1 MTSTPVV
8 LFALGAHL
16 ATAVALVAAGAGNPR
31 VRAYLGFVALLA
43 AWLAAVAAEALGGG
57 AVAGAAG
64 RAGALVAAYLPVAF
78 LAFAFALRG
87 PAPGRRRVAV
97 LAAAAAAA
105 PFAAGGDVWRGTAW
119 ADALPAP
126 AWLPGP
132 WHAALWTAGAVLVVR
147 APGVAA
153 ADAGAP
159 PDARP
164 RLVRGRR
171 RLRLALAAL
180 VVLIGGL
187 VLADGGRGAAPALVP
202 AVATLAQL
210 LMLVGVLR
218 YQLYGVARRAEREGA
233 ARTGALAGDAAELER
248 LALLGELAAT
258 VAHEVRNPLTGIRS
272 VAQRLAEGD
281 EQVSPER
288 RARFAQLIVSEVDR
302 LDRFVGGLLAVARRE
317 PEGGAI
323 GVAPPTALPA
333 LLEDLEALVAAR
345 AARAGV
351 RLAFATA
358 VPAVAAPR
366 GPLAQALLNLALNAV
381 AHSPAGGTVE
391 IRVAADAAGTHLSVR
406 DVGPGL
412 PPGAADSLFTPFAP
426 GARGTGLG
434 LAVVRRVADAHGWRV
449 RAEDAP
455 GGGARFTV
463 TVPAGPVA
471 PNGGPARGPGA
482 APGRAA
488 TA

>member
-1 MTSTPVV
+1 LWGAGAVV
-8 LFALGAHL
+8 LARAPAPALAGDTRAPAVRQL
-16 ATAVALVAAGAGNPR
+16 ARARRRVRVALVAM
-31 VRAYLGFVALLA
+31 
-43 AWLAAVAAEALGGG
+43 VAAI
-57 AVAGAAG
+57 
-64 RAGALVAAYLPVAF
+64 GALVLWDGGVGRAF
-78 LAFAFALRG
+78 LLI
-87 PAPGRRRVAV
+87 PAC
-97 LAAAAAAA
+97 AAA
-105 PFAAGGDVWRGTAW
+105 T
-119 ADALPAP
+119 
-126 AWLPGP
+126 
-132 WHAALWTAGAVLVVR
+132 
-147 APGVAA
+147 
-153 ADAGAP
+153 
-159 PDARP
+159 
-164 RLVRGRR
+164 
-171 RLRLALAAL
+171 
-180 VVLIGGL
+180 
-187 VLADGGRGAAPALVP
+187 
-202 AVATLAQL
+202 QL
-210 LMLVGVLR
+210 LLLVGVLR
-218 YQLYGVARRAEREGA
+218 FELYGTARRGERAGAERA
-233 ARTGALAGDAAELER
+233 GALAGDAAEMER
-248 LALLGELAAT
+248 LALLGELGAT

-272 VAQRLAEGD
+272 LAQRLGGD
-281 EQVSPER
+281 EPLAPER

-391 IRVAADAAGTHLSVR
+391 IGVAADAAGTHLSVR
-406 DVGPGL
+406 DAGPGL

-463 TVPAGPVA
+463 TVPAGRRPVA